1 MNSMVE
7 LLLMIRHGA
16 TTLSAEDCGTDLQ
29 EFQRLVLVIKE
40 AEARR
45 YITKPAFHHMNGGTD
60 GPVKFVSHLLL
71 TDLGNNYL
79 DK

>member
-1 MNSMVE
+1 MNSMVD
-7 LLLMIRHGA
+7 LLQFIRNGA

-29 EFQRLVLVIKE
+29 EFQRRVLVIRE

-45 YITKPAFHHMNGGTD
+45 YITKPTFHYLDGD
-60 GPVKFVSHLLL
+60 EGPVKFVSHLLL
-71 TDLGNNYL
+71 TDLGNNFL